1 MIVAAHPIAAQA
13 LAVHTAPPPVR
24 RGTPLNLQKLKLP
37 HLADDEREFSTWLS
51 ERLAAEPGAA
61 EHAELFADA
70 HASVLRWRRRYKGNP
85 RLWRSLMKA
94 DRVVKEIVEAA
105 PVLAAAREVVA
116 AAPPGERFTIVDLCS
131 GKGFLSMVL
140 SELLPS
146 ERVERCVLVDKAW
159 PPFDWVG
166 PIAEH
171 HISDEH
177 IYGARGE
184 STLSPSSS
192 SSAESTY
199 YNTWPI
205 PLVTSKQNLKNKAT
219 LRGLSRRLFDKCEG
233 PVLLLAVHLCGTLSL
248 RAVDLFNDHENVKM
262 LALKPCCLPGM
273 VHAKRDEIFQIG
285 NHSFDSSEVCA
296 SGRFKSGGVWDGPPR
311 ADLVPRFERWSGHL
325 LAGMEPSSTGR
336 KGSHFSRVQV
346 KGGYQNTFLFAE
358 RGPQL
363 TEALWRRLDAAES
376 RPHAIRP
383 TVRPRAPPPR
393 AMVATTVPESSDLD
407 LEALWRLPERHPVL
421 VSFLQIFQGH
431 FDNHPQVAANEAAGL
446 TPREGGGHEHIHCAI
461 RPLPGIGTSGKVHV
475 LATYYFNGNP
485 MAVFRERLYA
495 IDYVDNDPQFGAC
508 IRMSIYIPRDHL
520 GVRLRE
526 AADAGL
532 LINELAN
539 DYVGFPEG
547 AELEV
552 MKVPDADVFWVK
564 RGGEDGEL
572 PRFEGRMRTESI
584 TLVSEMS
591 GADII
596 VKDDI
601 SLWADGIAVNDR
613 GQVAATGEMI
623 YGNINGVPY
632 KYSRVDGK
640 HWTATGKKREA
651 A

>member
-1 MIVAAHPIAAQA
+1 MIIAFHPIAAQA
-13 LAVHTAPPPVR
+13 LAVHTAPPVR
-24 RGTPLNLQKLKLP
+24 RATGTPLNLQKLRLP

-51 ERLAAEPGAA
+51 ERLSAEPGAA

-192 SSAESTY
+192 SSAEPTY
-199 YNTWPI
+199 YDTWPI

-219 LRGLSRRLFDKCEG
+219 VRGLSRRLFDKCEG

-273 VHAKRDEIFQIG
+273 VRKARRDLPNRQPFVRFVG
-285 NHSFDSSEVCA
+285 GVRF
-296 SGRFKSGGVWDGPPR
+296 GRFKSGGVWDGPPR

-325 LAGMEPSSTGR
+325 LAGMEPGTGR

-346 KGGYQNTFLFAE
+346 KA
-358 RGPQL
+358 
-363 TEALWRRLDAAES
+363 
-376 RPHAIRP
+376 AIRTP
-383 TVRPRAPPPR
+383 FC
-393 AMVATTVPESSDLD
+393 
-407 LEALWRLPERHPVL
+407 LP
-421 VSFLQIFQGH
+421 S
-431 FDNHPQVAANEAAGL
+431 AA
-446 TPREGGGHEHIHCAI
+446 R
-461 RPLPGIGTSGKVHV
+461 S
-475 LATYYFNGNP
+475 
-485 MAVFRERLYA
+485 
-495 IDYVDNDPQFGAC
+495 
-508 IRMSIYIPRDHL
+508 
-520 GVRLRE
+520 
-526 AADAGL
+526 
-532 LINELAN
+532 
-539 DYVGFPEG
+539 
-547 AELEV
+547 
-552 MKVPDADVFWVK
+552 
-564 RGGEDGEL
+564 
-572 PRFEGRMRTESI
+572 
-584 TLVSEMS
+584 
-591 GADII
+591 
-596 VKDDI
+596 
-601 SLWADGIAVNDR
+601 
-613 GQVAATGEMI
+613 
-623 YGNINGVPY
+623 
-632 KYSRVDGK
+632 
-640 HWTATGKKREA
+640 
-651 A
+651 